1 MKILSLT
8 LFLVVGFMLSLMAQN
23 QLNEDDLE
31 GQWKLVIDL
40 TEEHFEEEWDE
51 ESALGRFIARTVTDF
66 VENIMEEVDIRFEF
80 LSNHRLRVTAEI
92 FDEREVEYTDWY
104 INRDSEL
111 KIGDSKHLKI
121 DDDDDIWLMEDGVL
135 VSYEKKWDDDLHYN
149 HVYLIKLDY

>member
-1 MKILSLT
+1 MKTLSLT
-8 LFLVVGFMLSLMAQN
+8 LFLLVGFTLGLMAQN
-23 QLNEDDLE
+23 QVNEDDLE

-51 ESALGRFIARTVTDF
+51 ESALGRFIARTVTDL

-80 LSNHRLRVTAEI
+80 LSNHRLRVTCKI

>member
-92 FDEREVEYTDWY
+92 FDDREVEYTDWY
-104 INRDSEL
+104 ITRDSEL
-111 KIGDSKHLKI
+111 KIGDSEHFKN

>member
-1 MKILSLT
+1 MKTLSLT
-8 LFLVVGFMLSLMAQN
+8 LFLLVGFTLGLMAQN
-23 QLNEDDLE
+23 QVNEDDLE

-51 ESALGRFIARTVTDF
+51 ESALGRFIARTVTDL

-80 LSNHRLRVTAEI
+80 LSNHRLRVTAKI

>member
-1 MKILSLT
+1 MKTLSLT
-8 LFLVVGFMLSLMAQN
+8 LFLVVGFTLGLMAQN
-23 QLNEDDLE
+23 QVNEDDLE

-51 ESALGRFIARTVTDF
+51 ESALGRFIARTVSDF

-104 INRDSEL
+104 ITRDNEL
-111 KIGDSKHLKI
+111 KIGDSEHFKN